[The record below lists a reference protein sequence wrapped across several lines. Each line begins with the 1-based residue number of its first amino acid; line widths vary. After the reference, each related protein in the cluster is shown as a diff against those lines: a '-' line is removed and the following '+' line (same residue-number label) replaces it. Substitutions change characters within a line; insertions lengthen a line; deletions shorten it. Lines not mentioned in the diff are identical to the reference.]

1 MTTSFLPAEKCVISS
16 VLHQQSNILKE
27 WHPINIHGKFM
38 VEKGGSALST
48 FHLVTY
54 LFSYILQHKTCR
66 RKHKHKKKINLQ
78 TCLCI

>member
-27 WHPINIHGKFM
+27 WHPINIHRKLV

-48 FHLVTY
+48 FHLVTC
-54 LFSYILQHKTCR
+54 LFIFIYFTTQ
-66 RKHKHKKKINLQ
+66 NLQ
-78 TCLCI
+78 KKT